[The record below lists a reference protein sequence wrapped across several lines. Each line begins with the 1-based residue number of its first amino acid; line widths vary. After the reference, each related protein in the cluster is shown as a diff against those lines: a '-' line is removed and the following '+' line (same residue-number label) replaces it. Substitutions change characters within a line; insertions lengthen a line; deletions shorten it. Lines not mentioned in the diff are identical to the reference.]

1 MFIMRRDCLK
11 NKTVILGV
19 SGGIAAYKVCQVVSY
34 LKKLGADVF
43 VIMTKNACEFVTPKT
58 FETLAKNKVIVDM
71 FEKISDYDIKHI
83 SLAKKG
89 DIFVVAPA
97 TMNIIGK
104 IANGICDD
112 MLTTTFAA
120 FKGMKLICPAMNE
133 NMFENEIEKKNLFKL
148 EKYCTVLNG
157 EKGYLACGDEG
168 AGRMAEPK
176 DIVDKITKMLLPKQD
191 FENINILVTAG
202 ATIEKIDDVR
212 YLTNFSSGK
221 MGCEIAKAADLRGAN
236 VKLVAGKL
244 LVNPPDVEILKC
256 ETTKEMYN
264 AVLENLKWADII
276 IKAAAPVDY
285 TITKKDTK
293 IKSENLTLNFTK
305 NPDIAKAVGENKKNK
320 KLIIFCA
327 ETDDLIENAKKKLV
341 SKNADMVVA
350 NNVLTKG
357 AGFNT
362 DTNIVS
368 IVTKDNVE
376 NLDKMLKSDLAN
388 VILDKVLKL

>member
-1 MFIMRRDCLK
+1 MQKSDILK

-19 SGGIAAYKVCQVVSY
+19 CGGIAAYKACEVVSA
-34 LKKLGADVF
+34 LKKLGASVN

-58 FETLAKNKVIVDM
+58 FETLSNNKVIVEM
-71 FEKISDYDIKHI
+71 FEKNTEWDIKHI

-104 IANGICDD
+104 LANGICDD
-112 MLTTTFAA
+112 MLSTTYAA
-120 FKGMKLICPAMNE
+120 FSGLKLICPAMNDK
-133 NMFENEIEKKNLFKL
+133 MFENEVEKQNLKKL
-148 EKYCTVLNG
+148 GKQASILNG
-157 EKGYLACGDEG
+157 AKGMLACGDIG
-168 AGRMAEPK
+168 SGRMAEPK
-176 DIVDKITKMLLPKQD
+176 DIVDKIIKMLMPKPD
-191 FENINILVTAG
+191 YLGKNVLVTAG

-221 MGCEIAKAADLRGAN
+221 MGCEIAKAAAMRGAN
-236 VKLVAGKL
+236 VRLIAGNIL
-244 LVNPPDVEILKC
+244 ITTPEVEILKC
-256 ETTKEMYN
+256 ETTLDMYDL
-264 AVLENLKWADII
+264 VMQNLAWADVV

-285 TITKKDTK
+285 TINKKAEK
-293 IKSENLTLNFTK
+293 IKDENLTLSFTK
-305 NPDIAKAVGENKKNK
+305 NPDIAKAVGENKGNK
-320 KLIIFCA
+320 KLVIFCA
-327 ETDDLIENAKKKLV
+327 ETNDLIESAKKKLV

-350 NNVLTKG
+350 NNVLTPG

-368 IVTKDNVE
+368 IVTKQNIE

-388 VILDKVLKL
+388 VILDKVLTL

>member
-1 MFIMRRDCLK
+1 MQRDCLK

-19 SGGIAAYKVCQVVSY
+19 SGGIAAYKVCEVVSG

-58 FETLAKNKVIVDM
+58 FETLAKNEVIVDM
-71 FEKISDYDIKHI
+71 FEEVKNFDIKHI
-83 SLAKKG
+83 TLAKKG
-89 DIFVVAPA
+89 NIFVVAPA

-104 IANGICDD
+104 LSGGICDD

-120 FKGMKLICPAMNE
+120 FKGPKLICPAMNE
-133 NMFENEIEKKNLFKL
+133 AMFENAIEKKNLANL

-157 EKGYLACGDEG
+157 GKGLLACGDEG
-168 AGRMAEPK
+168 MGRMAEPK
-176 DIVDKITKMLLPKQD
+176 DILDKIIKILLPKQD
-191 FENINILVTAG
+191 YVDKNVLITAG
-202 ATIEKIDDVR
+202 ATIEKIDDIR

-236 VKLVAGKL
+236 VKLVAGNIL
-244 LVNPPDVEILKC
+244 ISPPDVEILKC
-256 ETTKEMYN
+256 ETTKQMYDK
-264 AVLENLKWADII
+264 VLENLEWADVI

-293 IKSENLTLNFTK
+293 IKDENLTLNFIK
-305 NPDIAKAVGENKKNK
+305 NPDIAKAAGERKKNK

-327 ETDDLIENAKKKLV
+327 ETDNLIENAKKKLV

-350 NNVLTKG
+350 NCVKTEG

-362 DTNIVS
+362 NTNIVS
-368 IVTKDNVE
+368 LVTKDNVE

-388 VILDKVLKL
+388 VILDKVQTL